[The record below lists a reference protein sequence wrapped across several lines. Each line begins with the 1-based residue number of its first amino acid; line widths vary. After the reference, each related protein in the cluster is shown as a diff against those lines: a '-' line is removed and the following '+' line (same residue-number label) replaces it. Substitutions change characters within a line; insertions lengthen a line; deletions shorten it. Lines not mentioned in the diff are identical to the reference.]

1 VIIAKDIAIIRGVS
15 AAIFAI
21 SLSFLN
27 IYFFERGYS
36 MAYVG
41 LITGISTIV
50 GSAMRIPS
58 GLFSDIFGP
67 SRVLIFGIFLRG
79 FALVMIAVFMYYNF
93 DLIWFFPLL
102 LLNSAGFSFL
112 ITSSN
117 SIISLYFRE
126 LDLTRALSIVR
137 VGVNIGF
144 SVGPLIGG
152 FISEFSF
159 PLLFL
164 ISGGLSFVLLIFV
177 IKIKNKIDG
186 EIAKSRNL
194 GEKISFKDVFSPIL
208 DIQFLILL
216 LFVFFGGVI
225 ISQFLNS
232 LPVIAKDQNFSNR
245 QIGFFFTQNGFFVII
260 LQIPLV
266 KFITRFFVSGDI
278 KIGEESINNN
288 NINSRKISA
297 VFLGLL
303 LYVIAFNFFGL
314 HQSFA
319 WYSFCVFI
327 LTLGEIIFQT
337 FSMDL
342 AMNFAPRDKK
352 GTYLGFFEFSE
363 AIGWSVGKYF
373 GGFVFDLFHHDPRK
387 FWFIVSLPALPA
399 FLLIFVFR
407 IFTNKR
413 NEIRN

>member
-1 VIIAKDIAIIRGVS
+1 MEYYIAIIRGIS
-15 AAIFAI
+15 AAVFAI

-79 FALVMIAVFMYYNF
+79 FALVMIAVFMYYDF

-137 VGVNIGF
+137 VGINIGF

-164 ISGGLSFVLLIFV
+164 VSGILSFLLLIFV
-177 IKIKNKIDG
+177 IKTKNKID
-186 EIAKSRNL
+186 EKIVKSQKI
-194 GEKISFKDVFSPIL
+194 GEKVSFKDVFSP
-208 DIQFLILL
+208 FLM
-216 LFVFFGGVI
+216 
-225 ISQFLNS
+225 LN
-232 LPVIAKDQNFSNR
+232 F
-245 QIGFFFTQNGFFVII
+245 
-260 LQIPLV
+260 
-266 KFITRFFVSGDI
+266 
-278 KIGEESINNN
+278 
-288 NINSRKISA
+288 
-297 VFLGLL
+297 
-303 LYVIAFNFFGL
+303 
-314 HQSFA
+314 
-319 WYSFCVFI
+319 
-327 LTLGEIIFQT
+327 
-337 FSMDL
+337 
-342 AMNFAPRDKK
+342 
-352 GTYLGFFEFSE
+352 
-363 AIGWSVGKYF
+363 
-373 GGFVFDLFHHDPRK
+373 
-387 FWFIVSLPALPA
+387 
-399 FLLIFVFR
+399 
-407 IFTNKR
+407 
-413 NEIRN
+413 